1 MNLKQPCKEIDLRGE
16 DVALFSPS
24 PFCFTQAWAIKVFQL
39 PRVIMWG
46 LSLYCVGYR
55 CYRAEQRLMT
65 TLTITTSAAMSVLR
79 ALLMVG
85 GPPISD
91 FTSQTHPPRGVGKP
105 QTKKCI
111 LCILILDFGDLIN

>member
-1 MNLKQPCKEIDLRGE
+1 MTMMNLKQPCKEIDLCGE

-55 CYRAEQRLMT
+55 CYMAEQRLMAEIT
-65 TLTITTSAAMSVLR
+65 TLTITTSTAMSVLR
-79 ALLMVG
+79 ALGMVLVI
-85 GPPISD
+85 PD
-91 FTSQTHPPRGVGKP
+91 A
-105 QTKKCI
+105 
-111 LCILILDFGDLIN
+111 